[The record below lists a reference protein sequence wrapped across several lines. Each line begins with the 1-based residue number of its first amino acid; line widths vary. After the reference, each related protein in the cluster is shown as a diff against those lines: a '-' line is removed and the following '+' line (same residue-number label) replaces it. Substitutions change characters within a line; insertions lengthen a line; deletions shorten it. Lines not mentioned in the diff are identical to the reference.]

1 MNETKIKIFHN
12 SIFIYRKKININLFF
27 VNNLIKNSIRAIK
40 SYKVNYISFRKLQD
54 MFVVFIDRKRPYRP
68 KNNV

>member
-1 MNETKIKIFHN
+1 MRLKLRF
-12 SIFIYRKKININLFF
+12 FIIQFLIVEKKININLFF